1 MKVDSIFGILL
12 FSALIVALVVFGPWL
27 GVWALNTLFPSLA
40 IPYTFDTWLAAI
52 LIKGFF
58 TVNVKKKD

>member
-12 FSALIVALVVFGPWL
+12 FSALIIALVVLGPLL

-40 IPYTFDTWLAAI
+40 IPYTFETWLAAI
-52 LIKGFF
+52 VIKGFF